1 MSHPELSIIVV
12 NWNTREITLE
22 CLRSLYRE
30 TRDTDF
36 EVLLVDNGSADGSAD
51 AIAAEFPQVRLLREA
66 VNHGFAKANNI
77 AAELARGRYLLLLN
91 SDTVVL
97 DLAIDKLMHFARA
110 TPQAGIW
117 GGRTLFGDRR
127 LNPSSA
133 WGKVTPWSTL
143 CFALGLTLFLI
154 TLALNVVAK

>member
-66 VNHGFAKANNI
+66 V
-77 AAELARGRYLLLLN
+77 
-91 SDTVVL
+91 
-97 DLAIDKLMHFARA
+97 
-110 TPQAGIW
+110 
-117 GGRTLFGDRR
+117 
-127 LNPSSA
+127 
-133 WGKVTPWSTL
+133 
-143 CFALGLTLFLI
+143 
-154 TLALNVVAK
+154 